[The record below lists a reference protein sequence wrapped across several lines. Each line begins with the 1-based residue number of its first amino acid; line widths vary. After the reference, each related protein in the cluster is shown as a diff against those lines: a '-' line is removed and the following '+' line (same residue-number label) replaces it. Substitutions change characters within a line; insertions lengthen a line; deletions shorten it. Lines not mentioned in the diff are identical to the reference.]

1 MKTPTRSELIDRCAS
16 ALRAL
21 REVNPE
27 RAEPFARALAAC
39 VMMRAL
45 PATLRDLS
53 AEIDAAY
60 RAEVAR

>member
-1 MKTPTRSELIDRCAS
+1 MKTLNRSELIERCAA

-21 REVNPE
+21 REVNPT

-60 RAEVAR
+60 RDEVAR